1 MPDKRFV
8 DSYNKITLDPEASA
22 RIRARLEQELLP
34 GKEKDPSMKTK
45 KTLRITL
52 IAAVISILFI
62 ITLIAAVISILFI
75 TSAYAISGIVR
86 GTVTHLMKDTGTFD
100 TLDALPRAEKIAGY
114 PITAPARFSNG
125 YEFKTLNVGGE
136 AAYGDDNEILKEYYT
151 VYIEYERDE
160 KQDLSLTLSPVLEL
174 PTERKGQEPNETKE
188 IDGIEVRFSRDH
200 FKFVPPDY
208 EKTEEDLAAEETGHY
223 YVSFGS
229 DEIMEYDYSFA
240 LFTLGNVEY
249 TLFDQSG
256 RNDTAELCELA
267 AEVIKA
273 YQGR

>member
-1 MPDKRFV
+1 
-8 DSYNKITLDPEASA
+8 
-22 RIRARLEQELLP
+22 
-34 GKEKDPSMKTK
+34 
-45 KTLRITL
+45 
-52 IAAVISILFI
+52 
-62 ITLIAAVISILFI
+62 
-75 TSAYAISGIVR
+75 
-86 GTVTHLMKDTGTFD
+86 MKDTGTFD

-136 AAYGDDNEILKEYYT
+136 AAYCDDNEILKEYYT
-151 VYIEYERDE
+151 VYVEYERDG

-174 PTERKGQEPNETKE
+174 PTGRERPEPNETKE

-267 AEVIKA
+267 AEVIQA
-273 YQGR
+273 YQET

>member
-34 GKEKDPSMKTK
+34 GKENDPSMKTK

-62 ITLIAAVISILFI
+62 
-75 TSAYAISGIVR
+75 TSAYAISGVVR

-151 VYIEYERDE
+151 VYIEYERDG

-174 PTERKGQEPNETKE
+174 PTEREGPEPNETKE
-188 IDGIEVRFSRDH
+188 IDGIEVRFSQDH

-208 EKTEEDLAAEETGHY
+208 EKTEEDLAAEEAGHY

-240 LFTLGNVEY
+240 LFTLGDVEY

-256 RNDTAELCELA
+256 RNEPADLCELA
-267 AEVIKA
+267 AEVIQA
-273 YQGR
+273 YQET

>member
-62 ITLIAAVISILFI
+62 
-75 TSAYAISGIVR
+75 TSAYAISGVVR
-86 GTVTHLMKDTGTFD
+86 GTVTHLMKDTGSFD

-160 KQDLSLTLSPVLEL
+160 RP
-174 PTERKGQEPNETKE
+174 EPNETEE

-229 DEIMEYDYSFA
+229 DEIMEYDYCFA
-240 LFTLGNVEY
+240 LFTLGDVEY
-249 TLFDQSG
+249 TLFEMWNSFM
-256 RNDTAELCELA
+256 RWLRISSRRTRRH
-267 AEVIKA
+267 EVPDA
-273 YQGR
+273 T

>member
-62 ITLIAAVISILFI
+62 
-75 TSAYAISGIVR
+75 TSAYAVSGIVR

-136 AAYGDDNEILKEYYT
+136 AAYGDDNEILKEYYM
-151 VYIEYERDE
+151 VYVEYERDG
-160 KQDLSLTLSPVLEL
+160 KQ
-174 PTERKGQEPNETKE
+174 
-188 IDGIEVRFSRDH
+188 
-200 FKFVPPDY
+200 
-208 EKTEEDLAAEETGHY
+208 
-223 YVSFGS
+223 
-229 DEIMEYDYSFA
+229 
-240 LFTLGNVEY
+240 
-249 TLFDQSG
+249 
-256 RNDTAELCELA
+256 
-267 AEVIKA
+267 
-273 YQGR
+273 

>member
-34 GKEKDPSMKTK
+34 GKENDTSMKTK

-62 ITLIAAVISILFI
+62 
-75 TSAYAISGIVR
+75 TSAYAISGVVR
-86 GTVTHLMKDTGTFD
+86 GTVTHLMKDTGSFD

-174 PTERKGQEPNETKE
+174 PTGRERPEPNETEE

-256 RNDTAELCELA
+256 RNEPAELCELA
-267 AEVIKA
+267 AEVIQA
-273 YQGR
+273 YQET

>member
-34 GKEKDPSMKTK
+34 GKEKDPS
-45 KTLRITL
+45 
-52 IAAVISILFI
+52 
-62 ITLIAAVISILFI
+62 
-75 TSAYAISGIVR
+75 
-86 GTVTHLMKDTGTFD
+86 VTHLMKDTGSFD

-174 PTERKGQEPNETKE
+174 PTGRERPEPNETEE

-240 LFTLGNVEY
+240 LFTLGDVEY

-256 RNDTAELCELA
+256 RDVEFLYEMAADILA
-267 AEVIKA
+267 AHQEA
-273 YQGR
+273 